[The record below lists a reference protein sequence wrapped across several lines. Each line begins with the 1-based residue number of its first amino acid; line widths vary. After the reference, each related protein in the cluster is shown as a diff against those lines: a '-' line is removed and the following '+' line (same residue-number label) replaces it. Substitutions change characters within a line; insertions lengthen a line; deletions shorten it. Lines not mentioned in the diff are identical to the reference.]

1 MKKEKKVTPYIAPN
15 EASFRRWIAVLVV
28 GFLLGSV
35 LGIPFGVLR
44 ALSTGDTFLGTDYR
58 QIWEMMASVL
68 LFVGQVIAIRRVG
81 KTSVKDF
88 VLGVGGKVNKKECLT
103 ILGLY
108 ALGMVISYLPVL
120 GNIRLRGVSGGGF
133 AFLVVFMLL
142 TAWTQTT
149 WEELIFRGLVIRW
162 TCKNDVRFTKKALI
176 GAIVTS
182 VLFALAHAP
191 NPEVT
196 TQSGI
201 RVLIQL
207 VCYAIPGLVL
217 FLADLY
223 FGSLL
228 PGILIHWLNNFTLFT
243 LIASEVTALPV
254 PTLLVDTTPHKAE
267 WSLVSTVIVYV
278 PVLVYMILDARMK
291 KRAAAREEMK

>member
-1 MKKEKKVTPYIAPN
+1 MKKKEKKQIAPN
-15 EASFRRWIAVLVV
+15 EASLGRWIAVLVV
-28 GFLLGSV
+28 GYLLGQA
-35 LGIPFGVLR
+35 LTLILM
-44 ALSTGDTFLGTDYR
+44 LSTQSMPKMIMGIRIDDM
-58 QIWEMMASVL
+58 QVMMSFVFCFATMVL
-68 LFVGQVIAIRRVG
+68 ILKVMG
-81 KTSVKDF
+81 KTSLKEF
-88 VLGVGGKVNKKECLT
+88 VLGVGGKLNMKECLLV
-103 ILGLY
+103 LGLFLVGY
-108 ALGMVISYLPVL
+108 MLIVLPNLSYY
-120 GNIRLRGVSGGGF
+120 RLRGVNAGEYI
-133 AFLVVFMLL
+133 FLVVFMLL

-176 GAIVTS
+176 GAVVTS

-207 VCYAIPGLVL
+207 ICYAIPGLVC

-228 PGILIHWLNNFTLFT
+228 PGILIHWLNNFTVFT

-267 WSLVSTVIVYV
+267 WSLVSTVLAYL
-278 PVLVYMILDARMK
+278 PVLVYMILDARK
-291 KRAAAREEMK
+291 KKKIA

>member
-1 MKKEKKVTPYIAPN
+1 MDMKKEKKVTPYIAPN

-35 LGIPFGVLR
+35 LGAPFGALH

-81 KTSVKDF
+81 KTSLKDF

-103 ILGLY
+103 ILGLF
-108 ALGMVISYLPVL
+108 ALGLVINYLPVL

-142 TAWTQTT
+142 TTWTQTT

-182 VLFALAHAP
+182 VLFAVSHAP

-207 VCYAIPGLVL
+207 VCYAIPGLVC

-228 PGILIHWLNNFTLFT
+228 PGILIHWLNNFTVFT

-267 WSLVSTVIVYV
+267 WSLVSTVLAYL
-278 PVLVYMILDARMK
+278 PVLVYMILDARK
-291 KRAAAREEMK
+291 KKKAA